1 MQTDTP
7 MPSTLQIMAQVD
19 NALRL
24 SGLATHYVERNP
36 LPLFRQL
43 LNELAAFHDVPV
55 EIELQEQLLQLRQ
68 RLSERTVSGA
78 LRRVYEE
85 TTQLCRAHGS
95 LTVVRQRELDACYR
109 ALLQMR

>member
-7 MPSTLQIMAQVD
+7 MPSPLQIMAQVD
-19 NALRL
+19 DALRL
-24 SGLATHYVERNP
+24 SGLATQDVERNP

-43 LNELAAFHDVPV
+43 LNEWAAFHDVGV
-55 EIELQEQLLQLRQ
+55 EIELEEQVLLLRQ

-85 TTQLCRAHGS
+85 AMQLSRAHGS
-95 LTVVRQRELDACYR
+95 LTVMRQRELDACYR
-109 ALLQMR
+109 SLLQMR